1 MAFVFPFMKCIIWI
15 GKSFKFAILNISIV
29 KMKKPWK
36 ISEKRSIV
44 TKFYDKNPRKWQSKK
59 VSIIQNAQ
67 IVTCKGCKKKPKVE
81 TTIA

>member
-1 MAFVFPFMKCIIWI
+1 MKEP
-15 GKSFKFAILNISIV
+15 L
-29 KMKKPWK
+29 K

-44 TKFYDKNPRKWQSKK
+44 TNCFDKNPKKWQIKK